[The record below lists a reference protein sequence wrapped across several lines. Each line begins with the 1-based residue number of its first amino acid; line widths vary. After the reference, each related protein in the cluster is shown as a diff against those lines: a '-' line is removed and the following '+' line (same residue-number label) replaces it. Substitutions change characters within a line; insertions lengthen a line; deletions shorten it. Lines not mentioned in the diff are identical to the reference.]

1 MQEPINV
8 NPFTINTP
16 NLGAGGN
23 NSGAPANPVSSFEG
37 SNNMQDV
44 NQGSGSSSGGSASS
58 NPTPQTISKTKAPLG
73 HATQQTPATV
83 VKNP

>member
-8 NPFTINTP
+8 KPFNISTP

-23 NSGAPANPVSSFEG
+23 NIANTANPVSSFEG

-44 NQGSGSSSGGSASS
+44 IQGSGSSSGGSASS
-58 NPTPQTISKTKAPLG
+58 NPTP
-73 HATQQTPATV
+73 
-83 VKNP
+83 